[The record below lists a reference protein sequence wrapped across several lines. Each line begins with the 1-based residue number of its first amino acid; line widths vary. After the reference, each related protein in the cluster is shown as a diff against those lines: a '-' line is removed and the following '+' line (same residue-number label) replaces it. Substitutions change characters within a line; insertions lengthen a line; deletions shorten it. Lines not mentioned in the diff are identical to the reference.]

1 MSSKFEVLSEN
12 FDLFF
17 ANELGKITPDA
28 KDLLPG
34 DVVFKLFRKGG
45 EVNAK
50 STSKLSFIAKLY
62 ILIKCLRKRFY
73 IVIEDEDSGIK
84 LNQFNDIPRLI
95 KERDLS
101 VPNAKDLSAAGAF
114 ILGSSEVMTTYS
126 YLNRL
131 SASPAYNYISKARNS
146 VPNGATQDD
155 KAAIAVTKML
165 IGYES
170 NKKDLVSKTGLNM
183 SEVYVLFLL
192 YPGKEVQS
200 SSIYHETLK
209 RAYQSSP
216 TKIKTAFSSLQQ
228 RKYIEKYGTTKKVS
242 LQITPLGRDFVR
254 GILDKY
260 VLNA

>member
-17 ANELGKITPDA
+17 ANELEKITPDA
-28 KDLLPG
+28 KDLLPS

-50 STSKLSFIAKLY
+50 GTSRLSFIAKLY

-73 IVIEDEDSGIK
+73 IVVEDDVSGIK
-84 LNQFNDIPRLI
+84 LSQFNDIPRLI

-101 VPNAKDLSAAGAF
+101 VPNAKDLSVSGGF
-114 ILGSSEVMTTYS
+114 LLGSAEVMTAYS
-126 YLNRL
+126 YLNNL
-131 SASPAYNYISKARNS
+131 SASPAYNYISKAKNS
-146 VPNGATQDD
+146 VSNGATQED

-183 SEVYVLFLL
+183 PEIYVLLLL
-192 YPGKEVQS
+192 YPGKEIQS
-200 SSIYHETLK
+200 SSIYHETFK

-216 TKIKTAFSSLQQ
+216 NKIKAAFSTLQQ
-228 RKYIEKYGTTKKVS
+228 RKFIEKYGTTKKVS
-242 LQITPLGRDFVR
+242 LKITPLGRDLVR

-260 VLNA
+260 VLNT